1 MILRHIFIGAKLKEI
16 TIKGIVTEGW
26 MTEMDNVDSVAQGV
40 RKKTTSF
47 KSFIVRMTITDK
59 LWKMEKGST

>member
-1 MILRHIFIGAKLKEI
+1 MILQHIFIGAKLKEI

-40 RKKTTSF
+40 RKNQLALKAS
-47 KSFIVRMTITDK
+47 
-59 LWKMEKGST
+59 